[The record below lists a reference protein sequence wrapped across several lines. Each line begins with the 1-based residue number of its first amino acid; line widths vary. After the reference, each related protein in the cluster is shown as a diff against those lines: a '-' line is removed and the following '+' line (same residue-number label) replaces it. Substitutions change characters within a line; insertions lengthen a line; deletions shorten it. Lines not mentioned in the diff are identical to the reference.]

1 MRNFVRLLGRTFHIA
16 IEGFTD
22 DELMTRASALAFWS
36 ALSFAPILVL
46 TLWSLSVL
54 QPASQGQ
61 LVAMLAGVLGNE
73 GASAVKLVMDNAK
86 QQPRLGNILGLIGI
100 GVTVFSA
107 STVFAQLQ
115 STLNRIFGV
124 QIKGGA
130 RQAVLSWLSM
140 RARAIGLLVGIFF
153 LLIVSFVVSAIIQTL
168 LPGDTLAWQL
178 IEIGVSLVVFVLAFG
193 AMYKVLPDASIPWKD
208 AARGAVLTAVL
219 FVAGQFAIGLYLDR
233 AKVGGAY
240 GPAGAVMVLLTWMYY
255 ASVIVLLGAELT
267 HGLAVARGAH
277 IEPNRYAENMDES
290 ADRRAAVDE
299 RKVPASSKD

>member
-16 IEGFTD
+16 IEGFAD